1 MTKHPDCLIDTNV
14 VLRHVLNDD
23 PQQAAAVRS
32 VFDALRS
39 GEKAALLLESVLA
52 ECVYILLQYY
62 EVPKSEVVE
71 KLDGVLRYPGVVNR
85 DKHDL
90 REALKLFGEHAL
102 DFVDC
107 VLVAK
112 ARIGE
117 LELVTFDEKL
127 KKMRENYLMSA
138 ATGNVP

>member
-14 VLRHVLNDD
+14 VLRHILSDD
-23 PQQAAAVRS
+23 PQQAVAVKS

-39 GEKAALLLESVLA
+39 GEKAALLRESVLA
-52 ECVYILLQYY
+52 ECVYILLHYY
-62 EVPKSEVVE
+62 EVPRPELVE
-71 KLDGVLRYPGVVNR
+71 KLDGVLRYPGIVNR

-90 REALKLFGEHAL
+90 REALKFFSENSI

-107 VLVAK
+107 ILVAK

-127 KKMRENYLMSA
+127 KKLKQH
-138 ATGNVP
+138 G

>member
-1 MTKHPDCLIDTNV
+1 MTKHPECLIDTNV
-14 VLRHVLNDD
+14 VLRHVLGDD
-23 PQQAAAVRS
+23 PKQTASAQS

-52 ECVYILLQYY
+52 ECVYVLLHYY
-62 EVPKSEVVE
+62 EVPKAEVVE
-71 KLDGVLRYPGVVNR
+71 KLDGVLRYPGIVNR

-90 REALKLFGEHAL
+90 REALKLFGEHAI

-107 VLVAK
+107 ILVAK
-112 ARIGE
+112 ARIAE

-138 ATGNVP
+138 APS

>member
-23 PQQAAAVRS
+23 PKQAALVKS
-32 VFDALRS
+32 VFVTLRS
-39 GEKAALLLESVLA
+39 GEKSAIILESVLA
-52 ECVYILLQYY
+52 ECVYILLHYY
-62 EVPKSEVVE
+62 EVPKEELVE
-71 KLDGVLRYPGVVNR
+71 KLDGVLRYPGIVNR

-90 REALKLFGEHAL
+90 REALKLFAENTL

-107 VLVAK
+107 ILVAK

-117 LELVTFDEKL
+117 LKLVTFDEKL
-127 KKMRENYLMSA
+127 RKLNDNYQ
-138 ATGNVP
+138 T

>member
-23 PQQAAAVRS
+23 PKQAAAVQS

-39 GEKAALLLESVLA
+39 GEKAALILESVLA
-52 ECVYILLQYY
+52 ECVYILLHYY
-62 EVPKSEVVE
+62 EVPKEEVVE
-71 KLDGVLRYPGVVNR
+71 KLDGVLRYPGIVNR

-90 REALKLFGEHAL
+90 REALKMFGVHAI

-107 VLVAK
+107 ILVAK
-112 ARIGE
+112 ARIAE

-138 ATGNVP
+138 APS

>member
-23 PQQAAAVRS
+23 PQQAAAVRL

-52 ECVYILLQYY
+52 ECVYILLHYY
-62 EVPKSEVVE
+62 EVPKAEVVE
-71 KLDGVLRYPGVVNR
+71 KLDGVLRYPGIVNR

-90 REALKLFGEHAL
+90 REALKLFSENAI

-107 VLVAK
+107 ILVSK

-127 KKMRENYLMSA
+127 KKLNSSIS
-138 ATGNVP
+138 

>member
-23 PQQAAAVRS
+23 PKQAAAVKS

-39 GEKAALLLESVLA
+39 GEKAALFLESVLA

-71 KLDGVLRYPGVVNR
+71 KLDGVLRYPGIVNR

-138 ATGNVP
+138 APGNVP

>member
-23 PQQAAAVRS
+23 PTQTAAVQS

-52 ECVYILLQYY
+52 ECVYVLLHYY
-62 EVPKSEVVE
+62 EVPKEEVVE
-71 KLDGVLRYPGVVNR
+71 KLDGILRYPGIVNR

-107 VLVAK
+107 ILVAK

-127 KKMRENYLMSA
+127 KKIRENYLMSA
-138 ATGNVP
+138 VSG

>member
-14 VLRHVLNDD
+14 VLRHILSDD
-23 PQQAAAVRS
+23 PQQAAAVKS

-39 GEKAALLLESVLA
+39 GEKAALLLESVLS
-52 ECVYILLQYY
+52 ECVYILIHYY
-62 EVPKSEVVE
+62 EVPKAAVVE
-71 KLDGVLRYPGVVNR
+71 NLDGVLRYPGIVNR

-90 REALKLFGEHAL
+90 REALKLFNENAI

-107 VLVAK
+107 ILVAK

-117 LELVTFDEKL
+117 LELV
-127 KKMRENYLMSA
+127 N
-138 ATGNVP
+138 

>member
-1 MTKHPDCLIDTNV
+1 MTKHPNCLIDTNV
-14 VLRHVLNDD
+14 VLRHVLGDD
-23 PQQAAAVRS
+23 PKQATAVKS

-39 GEKAALLLESVLA
+39 GEKSALLLESVLA
-52 ECVYILLQYY
+52 ECVYILLHYY
-62 EVPKSEVVE
+62 GVPKTEVVE
-71 KLDGVLRYPGVVNR
+71 KLDGVLRYPGIVNR

-90 REALKLFGEHAL
+90 REALKLFGEHGI

-127 KKMRENYLMSA
+127 KKLKLHHTMY
-138 ATGNVP
+138 

>member
-14 VLRHVLNDD
+14 VLRHVLGDD
-23 PQQAAAVRS
+23 PKQAAAVQS

-39 GEKAALLLESVLA
+39 GEKAALILESVLA
-52 ECVYILLQYY
+52 ECVYILLHYY
-62 EVPKSEVVE
+62 EVPKEEVVE
-71 KLDGVLRYPGVVNR
+71 KLGGILRYPGIVNR

-90 REALKLFGEHAL
+90 REALKMFGEHSL

-107 VLVAK
+107 ILVAK

-138 ATGNVP
+138 VSG

>member
-23 PQQAAAVRS
+23 PTQTAEVQS

-52 ECVYILLQYY
+52 ECVYVLLHYY
-62 EVPKSEVVE
+62 EVPKEEVVE
-71 KLDGVLRYPGVVNR
+71 KLDGILRYPGIVNR

-107 VLVAK
+107 ILVAK

-127 KKMRENYLMSA
+127 KKIRENYLMSA
-138 ATGNVP
+138 VSG

>member
-1 MTKHPDCLIDTNV
+1 MTKHPECLIDTNV
-14 VLRHVLNDD
+14 VLRHVLGDD
-23 PQQAAAVRS
+23 PKQTASAQS

-52 ECVYILLQYY
+52 ECVYVLLHYY
-62 EVPKSEVVE
+62 EVPKEEVVE
-71 KLDGVLRYPGVVNR
+71 KLDGILRYPGIVNR

-107 VLVAK
+107 ILVAK

-127 KKMRENYLMSA
+127 KKIRENYLMSA
-138 ATGNVP
+138 VSG

>member
-1 MTKHPDCLIDTNV
+1 MTKHPECLIDTNV

-23 PQQAAAVRS
+23 PTQTAAVQS

-39 GEKAALLLESVLA
+39 GEKATLLLESVLA
-52 ECVYILLQYY
+52 ECVYILLHYY
-62 EVPKSEVVE
+62 EVPKEEVVE
-71 KLDGVLRYPGVVNR
+71 KLDGVLRYPGIVNR

-90 REALKLFGEHAL
+90 REALKLFGEHAI

-107 VLVAK
+107 ILVAK
-112 ARIGE
+112 ARIAE

-138 ATGNVP
+138 APS

>member
-1 MTKHPDCLIDTNV
+1 MTKHPDCVIDTNL
-14 VLRHVLNDD
+14 VLRHVLGDD
-23 PQQAAAVRS
+23 PKQAAAVKS

-52 ECVYILLQYY
+52 ECVYVLLHYY
-62 EVPKSEVVE
+62 EVPKEEVVE
-71 KLDGVLRYPGVVNR
+71 KLDGVLRYPGIVNR

-107 VLVAK
+107 VLVTK
-112 ARIGE
+112 ARIGA
-117 LELVTFDEKL
+117 LELLSFDEKL
-127 KKMRENYLMSA
+127 KKMNSKIS
-138 ATGNVP
+138 

>member
-127 KKMRENYLMSA
+127 KKLNS
-138 ATGNVP
+138 TVS